1 VYAAN
6 QASSPSII
14 GLETSLQWF
23 ETEIQKRAAL
33 IKSHTV
39 LLRSAEI
46 EFCRIKSQ
54 LEGASVN
61 GEGNCVY

>member
-1 VYAAN
+1 M
-6 QASSPSII
+6 
-14 GLETSLQWF
+14 QWF